1 MNHANRHR
9 QRGAVIITVCL
20 MLLFLLG
27 FMGIALDFGRL
38 FIVKTELQ
46 TAMDSCALSAAHELD
61 QLPDSIAR
69 AGIAGETASS
79 VNRVNMQS
87 GNWAGQAKLA
97 AADIIYRNPAY
108 QVTVDPL
115 VAKYAECTHTQPSIQ
130 MWLLHILGAVSG
142 NTTDAPS
149 TREVT
154 ASAVATR
161 GSTQTTCPIP
171 VALKPKTTNCAGG
184 NCGAPNYGFA
194 PGEWVTLIMAQNAS
208 AGGEIGW
215 ANLDG
220 SNNAAETEREMLGSC
235 GTRVGDTLGT
245 PGVQTSI
252 ADAWN
257 FRFGIYKNSA
267 SPALNRPDM
276 TGYAYTDH
284 NWPPPATCPSPCVRN
299 AYNGTPVSDPTG
311 TAENFVTK
319 RQNFAS
325 CADQNPAI
333 NNQGIA
339 ACETIIGRTLN
350 SFQKLAAPG
359 PTLAAPGPAPTG
371 GHREYGISRRIVLV
385 PVINTST
392 RVIDYACMLML
403 QPLSIPMGDVQLE
416 FIGNAAASGS
426 PCTTSGI
433 PGGVAGPMVPVLVR

>member
-1 MNHANRHR
+1 MNHTHRHR

-27 FMGIALDFGRL
+27 FMGIALDFGRM

-61 QLPDSIAR
+61 GLNDSIYR

-79 VNRVNMQS
+79 LNRVNMQS
-87 GNWAGQAKLA
+87 DSWGGQTKLA
-97 AADIIYRNPAY
+97 NADIIYRDAAY
-108 QVTVDPL
+108 QVTTTPAL
-115 VAKYAECTHTQPSIQ
+115 AKYAECNHTQPNVQ

-149 TREVT
+149 ARDV
-154 ASAVATR
+154 AARAVATR

-171 VALKPKTTNCAGG
+171 VALKPKTTGCAGG

-194 PGEWVTLIMAQNAS
+194 PGEWVTLIMAQNA
-208 AGGEIGW
+208 AVGGEIGW

-220 SNNAAETEREMLGSC
+220 SNNAAETVRELLGSC

-245 PGVQTSI
+245 PGVQAAA

-257 FRFGIYKNSA
+257 FRFGIYKNNA
-267 SPALNRPDM
+267 DPALNRPDM
-276 TGYAYTDH
+276 TGYSYTAK
-284 NWPPPATCPSPCVRN
+284 NWPARFN
-299 AYNGTPVSDPTG
+299 AYGGPVPAASPD
-311 TAENFVTK
+311 TATSQNFITK

-325 CADQNPAI
+325 CADQNPAT
-333 NNQGIA
+333 NNQGIT
-339 ACETIIGRTLN
+339 ACETIIGRSLN

-359 PTLAAPGPAPTG
+359 VPPPA
-371 GHREYGISRRIVLV
+371 GHRALGISRRIVLV
-385 PVINTST
+385 PVINPTNN
-392 RVIDYACMLML
+392 VIDYACMLLL

-416 FIGNAAASGS
+416 FIGNPAAAGS

-433 PGGVAGPMVPVLVR
+433 PGGVAGPLVPVLVR

>member
-1 MNHANRHR
+1 MNHTNRHR

-46 TAMDSCALSAAHELD
+46 TAMDSCALSAANELD
-61 QLPDSIAR
+61 GMADSIDR
-69 AGIAGETASS
+69 ANSAGETASN
-79 VNRVNMQS
+79 VNRVNLQS
-87 GNWAGQAKLA
+87 GNWSGQPKLTAAGG
-97 AADIIYRNPAY
+97 ITYRNAAY
-108 QVTVDPL
+108 EVTTTTEL
-115 VAKYAECTHTQPSIQ
+115 ARYAECQHTQPSVQ

-142 NTTDAPS
+142 NTTAAPS
-149 TREVT
+149 ARDVV
-154 ASAVATR
+154 ARAVATR

-171 VALKPKTTNCAGG
+171 VALKPKTTGCAGG

-194 PGEWVTLIMAQNAS
+194 VGEWVTLIMAQNA
-208 AGGEIGW
+208 AVGGEIGW

-220 SNNAAETEREMLGSC
+220 SNNAAETANELLGSC

-245 PGVQTSI
+245 PGVQTSV
-252 ADAWN
+252 ADVWN
-257 FRFGIYKNSA
+257 FRFGIYKNTGN
-267 SPALNRPDM
+267 PAVHRPDT

-284 NWPPPATCPSPCVRN
+284 NWPPPASCPAPCVRN
-299 AYNGTPVSDPTG
+299 AYDGTPVSDPTG
-311 TAENFVTK
+311 TAQNFVAK

-325 CADQNPAI
+325 CADQDPATGP
-333 NNQGIA
+333 QGIT
-339 ACETIIGRTLN
+339 ACEGIIDRSLN

-359 PTLAAPGPAPTG
+359 PTATG

-385 PVINTST
+385 PVINTSSN
-392 RVIDYACMLML
+392 VIDYACMLML
-403 QPLSIPMGDVQLE
+403 QPLSIPMENVQLE
-416 FIGNAAASGS
+416 YRGNPAAPGS

-433 PGGVAGPMVPVLVR
+433 PGGVAGPLVPVLVR

>member
-1 MNHANRHR
+1 MNRAHRHR
-9 QRGAVIITVCL
+9 QRGAVIITVSL

-61 QLPDSIAR
+61 QLPDSITR
-69 AGIAGETASS
+69 AAVAGETASNI
-79 VNRVNMQS
+79 NRVNLQS
-87 GNWAGQAKLA
+87 GNWGGQGQFAGAN
-97 AADIIYRNPAY
+97 IVYRNAAY
-108 QVTVDPL
+108 QVTTDPL
-115 VAKYAECTHTQPSIQ
+115 LAKYAECMHTQPGVQ

-149 TREVT
+149 TRQVV
-154 ASAVATR
+154 AAAVATR

-171 VALKPKTTNCAGG
+171 VALKPKTAGCAGG

-194 PGEWVTLIMAQNAS
+194 PGEWVTLIMAQNA
-208 AGGEIGW
+208 AVGGQIGW

-235 GTRVGDTLGT
+235 GTRVGDRLGT
-245 PGVQTSI
+245 PGVQTAV

-257 FRFGIYKNSA
+257 FRFGIYKNTG
-267 SPALNRPDM
+267 SPALNRPDI
-276 TGYAYTDH
+276 TGYSYTAK
-284 NWPPPATCPSPCVRN
+284 NWPAQFN
-299 AYNGTPVSDPTG
+299 AYRGPVPAASAN
-311 TAENFVTK
+311 TATSQNFITK
-319 RQNFAS
+319 RTNFAS

-333 NNQGIA
+333 NNQGVT

-359 PTLAAPGPAPTG
+359 AIANG
-371 GHREYGISRRIVLV
+371 GHREYGINRRIVLV
-385 PVINTST
+385 PVMSATST
-392 RVIDYACMLML
+392 VADYACMLML

-416 FIGNAAASGS
+416 FIGNAAGSPGNPS
-426 PCTTSGI
+426 PCTTSGL
-433 PGGVAGPMVPVLVR
+433 PGGAAGPMVPVLVR